1 MEVLLSKNHYCSY
14 CLLPVFFYR
23 KRQLSESL
31 EKLFEKRK
39 NLYGVIY
46 RRVEGLSAFLP
57 AFFICPK
64 MSLHFY
70 GSSGTSRALQNF
82 PNFQGF
88 TGFSKVA
95 GLYRTFQSCRLI
107 IIPISRS
114 KKIKK
119 YLFFF
124 KKVLTIYI
132 YSATMYM

>member
-1 MEVLLSKNHYCSY
+1 
-14 CLLPVFFYR
+14 
-23 KRQLSESL
+23 
-31 EKLFEKRK
+31 
-39 NLYGVIY
+39 
-46 RRVEGLSAFLP
+46 
-57 AFFICPK
+57 